1 MCDIINII
9 NIICTLD
16 LDEFP
21 HTFIIVLGWGWG
33 RWHALLLLLFHFLL
47 MTETCFP
54 QNVPEYCVGK
64 RKNHTPHIQNLNIQT
79 KIFNIKYRFK

>member
-1 MCDIINII
+1 MNFPTHYYCVGAGVGAVACIIII
-9 NIICTLD
+9 IIIS
-16 LDEFP
+16 F
-21 HTFIIVLGWGWG
+21 
-33 RWHALLLLLFHFLL
+33 FLL